1 MELKNV
7 DAMHAHLHNPIAD
20 GFLKKKFVMI
30 QITFVKGVNAAN
42 LPGKF

>member
-7 DAMHAHLHNPIAD
+7 DATHAHLHNRTAN

-30 QITFVKGVNAAN
+30 QITFVKVINAAN
-42 LPGKF
+42 LQVKF